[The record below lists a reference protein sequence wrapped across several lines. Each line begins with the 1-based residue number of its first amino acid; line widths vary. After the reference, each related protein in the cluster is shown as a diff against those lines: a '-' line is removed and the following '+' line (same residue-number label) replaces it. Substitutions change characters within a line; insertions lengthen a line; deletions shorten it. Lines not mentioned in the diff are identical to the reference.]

1 MKSGLKLLGTML
13 ILLATTIFISGCGD
27 NKETLKVYNWG
38 DYIDREVLKDFEKET
53 GIKVI
58 YDEFDTNEDM
68 YIKVKKGVDYDVSF
82 PSDYMIDKM
91 IKNDLVS
98 KIDFNKIP
106 NYKNI
111 GDKFK
116 NLDFD
121 PSNEYSV
128 PYMWGTVGILYN
140 KTMVKEPVDS
150 WDILWNEKYKD
161 EILMLNSSRDSIGV
175 SLKRLGYSMNSTDDV
190 ELQKAKEELIKQKP
204 LVTSYVGDEL
214 KDMMI
219 NEEAAMCV
227 VWSGD
232 AAFTM
237 SENSNLAYAIP
248 DEGSNYWYD
257 NVVILKSSKNKEN
270 AEKFIDFLCRPDIAK
285 RNVEYIGYST
295 PNSEALKMLAKETV
309 ENKALYPD
317 EEDLKNLEVFVNVG
331 DYTETY
337 EKIWTDVIAG
347 M

>member
-175 SLKRLGYSMNSTDDV
+175 SLKRLGYSMNSTDDK

>member
-1 MKSGLKLLGTML
+1 MKKELKIISL
-13 ILLATTIFISGCGD
+13 ILTLLVATAFISGCNS

-38 DYIDREVLKDFEKET
+38 DYIDREILKDFEKET
-53 GIKVI
+53 GIKVV
-58 YDEFDTNEDM
+58 YDEFDTNEGM
-68 YIKVKKGVDYDVSF
+68 YIKVKKGADYDISF

-91 IKNDLVS
+91 IKNDLVE
-98 KIDFNKIP
+98 KINFENVP

-111 GDKFK
+111 GDRFK
-116 NLDFD
+116 HLAFD

-150 WDILWNEKYKD
+150 WDILWDEKYK
-161 EILMLNSSRDSIGV
+161 ENILMLNSSRDSIGV
-175 SLKRLGYSMNSTDDV
+175 SLKRLGYSMNSTNDA
-190 ELQKAKEELIKQKP
+190 ELEKAKEELIKQKP

-237 SENSNLAYAIP
+237 SENPNLAYSIP

-257 NVVILKSSKNKEN
+257 NVVILKSSKNKDN

-285 RNVEYIGYST
+285 RNAEYIGYST
-295 PNSEALKMLAKETV
+295 PNDEALKTLSKETI

-317 EEDLKNLEVFVNVG
+317 EEDLKNFEVFVNVG

-337 EKIWTDVIAG
+337 EKIWTDIIAG
-347 M
+347 E

>member
-1 MKSGLKLLGTML
+1 MKKRFKLIIVSLMML
-13 ILLATTIFISGCGD
+13 IALTGCNS
-27 NKETLKVYNWG
+27 NKEKLSVYNWG
-38 DYIDREVLKDFEKET
+38 DYIDREVLDEFENET

-68 YIKVKKGVDYDVSF
+68 YIKVKKGADYDIAF

-91 IKNDLVS
+91 IKNDLVE
-98 KIDFNKIP
+98 KINFDHIA

-111 GDKFK
+111 DDKFK
-116 NLDFD
+116 NLAFD
-121 PSNEYSV
+121 PKNEYSI

-140 KTMVKEPVDS
+140 KTMVKEAVDS
-150 WDILWNEKYKD
+150 WDILWDEKYRD

-175 SLKRLGYSMNSTDDV
+175 SLKRLGYSMNSTDDM
-190 ELQKAKEELIKQKP
+190 ELEKAKAELIKQRP

-219 NEEAAMCV
+219 NEESSMCV

-237 SENSNLAYAIP
+237 SENPNLAYAIP

-257 NVVILKSSKNKEN
+257 NVVILKSSENKEN

-285 RNVEYIGYST
+285 KNAEYIGYST
-295 PNSEALKMLAKETV
+295 PNSEAFKMLAKETV

-317 EEDLKNLEVFVNVG
+317 EEDLQNFEVFVNVG
-331 DYTETY
+331 EYTEVY
-337 EKIWTDVIAG
+337 EKIWTDIIAG
-347 M
+347 E

>member
-1 MKSGLKLLGTML
+1 MKKGLKLTSIIL
-13 ILLATTIFISGCGD
+13 IVLATSIFMSGCNS

-38 DYIDREVLKDFEKET
+38 DYIDREVINDFEKET
-53 GIKVI
+53 GIKVV
-58 YDEFDTNEDM
+58 YDEFDTNEAM
-68 YIKVKKGVDYDVSF
+68 YVKVKKGVDYDIAF

-91 IKNDLVS
+91 IKNDLVA
-98 KIDFNKIP
+98 KIDFANIP

-111 GDKFK
+111 GDRFK
-116 NLDFD
+116 HLAFD

-150 WDILWNEKYKD
+150 WDILWDEKYKE

-175 SLKRLGYSMNSTDDV
+175 SLKRLGYSMNSTNDE
-190 ELQKAKEELIKQKP
+190 ELAKAKAELLKQKP

-219 NEEAAMCV
+219 NEESAMCV

-232 AAFTM
+232 AAYTM
-237 SENSNLAYAIP
+237 SENPNLAYAIP
-248 DEGSNYWYD
+248 EEGSNYWYD
-257 NVVILKSSKNKEN
+257 NVVILKSSENKAN

-285 RNVEYIGYST
+285 RNADYIGYST
-295 PNSEALKMLAKETV
+295 PNDEALKMLPKEIIA
-309 ENKALYPD
+309 NKTLYPNV
-317 EEDLKNLEVFVNVG
+317 EDLDNFEVFINVG

-337 EKIWTDVIAG
+337 EKIWTDVITG